1 MRHAVGWGNKFTKC
15 SFTPETAVQVPV
27 LESKAIWLA
36 NIGAATNVTNA
47 TNFDGCR
54 IQNAK
59 TGVLCE
65 GGGRN
70 ISFTN
75 GTIFEQNLRHASIAG
90 VGPLRGFLIS
100 GSYMETASE
109 VALHIDAASL
119 VGNKDGIVLRDNM
132 ITDGGGLAS
141 ILYIEGAT
149 TNAPTRISIINNT
162 IEFPTV
168 NNVPSTGLALYTP
181 DEGTINGVIDIEY
194 RTAFQPVKGAGVSFT
209 FNHYDKN
216 TINLSRL
223 STNVP
228 ANMDYQNGSAGNPFA
243 AIGNASLT
251 MTPDNGFM
259 HICGTAKDSTNV
271 TTATQAIV
279 AIPTTANPNH
289 QGVGNYA
296 NGAAGLGGY
305 ATVTGG
311 FLQAQSVA
319 GNDAYFDFSYRM
331 IRSNI
336 VSNAS

>member
-1 MRHAVGWGNKFTKC
+1 
-15 SFTPETAVQVPV
+15 
-27 LESKAIWLA
+27 
-36 NIGAATNVTNA
+36 
-47 TNFDGCR
+47 
-54 IQNAK
+54 
-59 TGVLCE
+59 
-65 GGGRN
+65 
-70 ISFTN
+70 
-75 GTIFEQNLRHASIAG
+75 
-90 VGPLRGFLIS
+90 
-100 GSYMETASE
+100 
-109 VALHIDAASL
+109 
-119 VGNKDGIVLRDNM
+119 M

-149 TNAPTRISIINNT
+149 TNAPTRISILNNT
-162 IEFPTV
+162 IEFPTAA
-168 NNVPSTGLALYTP
+168 NVPSTGLALYTP
-181 DEGTINGVIDIEY
+181 NEGAIANVIDIEY
-194 RTAFQPVKGAGVSFT
+194 RTAFQPVKGSGVTFT

-228 ANMDYQNGSAGNPFA
+228 VNMDYQNGSAGNPFA
-243 AIGNASLT
+243 AIGNANLT

-259 HICGTAKDSTNV
+259 HICGTAKDATNV
-271 TTATQAIV
+271 TTATQTIA

-319 GNDAYFDFSYRM
+319 GNDAYFDYSYRM

-336 VSNAS
+336 VNNET